1 MGVGIGHGRNGVR
14 GIPFDPVFRTTWKT
28 DNAGTSNGDQITLP
42 LPDSGSYDFEVR
54 WGDGTSDR
62 ITSASDAAVTHTYP
76 SPGTYTVEIEGR
88 MTAWKFEDGGDK
100 LKVQTVENWGAIS
113 YEQYVEAWHGCW
125 NVVFNADDVPDTS
138 RVTNFLAAWQDCRSL
153 TSFPQLDV
161 SQATSFSYVW
171 RDCRSLTSF
180 PQLDVS
186 RGTDFIQAWRNCYSL
201 TSFPQ
206 LDVSRGTDFLSAWRD
221 CRSLTSF
228 PQLDVSTGTDFRH
241 TWRGCPDLP
250 ELPDLPV
257 GNGTDFE
264 NVVAGSTELDA
275 IGFQNASADL
285 PVPDQN
291 MDGAALDDLYT
302 DLADVRATGG
312 ATITVTG
319 NPGVGNDD
327 QTIATNKGWTVE
339 S

>member
-1 MGVGIGHGRNGVR
+1 VR

-42 LPDSGSYDFEVR
+42 LPESGSYDFEVR

-76 SPGTYTVEIEGR
+76 SPGTYTVEIEGT
-88 MTAWKFEDGGDK
+88 MTAWQFGDGGDK
-100 LKVQTVENWGAIS
+100 LKVQSVENWGAIS
-113 YEQYVEAWHGCW
+113 YEQYDEAWWGAA
-125 NVVFNADDVPDTS
+125 NVVFNASDVPDTS
-138 RVTNFLAAWQDCRSL
+138 AVASFRYAWHDCSSLTSFPQIDTSQGREFLATWYGCSSL

-161 SQATSFSYVW
+161 SQGTEFDSAWHGCS
-171 RDCRSLTSF
+171 SLTSF
-180 PQLDVS
+180 PQLDTS
-186 RGTDFIQAWRNCYSL
+186 QGRIFQYAWDGCSSL
-201 TSFPQ
+201 TSFPK
-206 LDVSRGTDFLSAWRD
+206 LDVSG
-221 CRSLTSF
+221 
-228 PQLDVSTGTDFRH
+228 GTDFRYA
-241 TWRGCPDLP
+241 WRGCSDLP

-257 GNGTDFE
+257 GDGADFE

-302 DLADVRATGG
+302 DLADVRLSGG

-319 NPGVGNDD
+319 NPGVGSDD
-327 QTIATNKGWTVE
+327 QTIATDKGWTVE